1 MNIQTKNNNFCPN
14 CQLKHFL
21 RTTTIALVI
30 LILGLLVGHASCLSA
45 QPSTQSPPQLT
56 LEGTLTMY
64 KVTRYGDSLQ
74 EIDRYRKTTKEGE
87 YVAFILKTDKKM
99 NVTQFIETEEELKV
113 LVEYAESDE
122 TMQSEFLLVPNWD
135 VFESFSEKDF
145 AAQFAHKRV
154 RVTGTFFFPMGGW
167 HYVTPVAMEYSKVE
181 VVEPNLPV
189 FLQKFPPK
197 TIHVN
202 DSVEL
207 TFSSMEEAE
216 WKLLHV
222 VPHEDFYNAF
232 VQVLMSDPSSMDYP
246 FDSLTYNDPSESA
259 SELSSIVWS
268 EDRNMRCIGLTYYTP
283 SIMVQY
289 RVDGRVRLA
298 EANLD
303 DNSYWCQC
311 PDTVYTLPTDHSTLY
326 LVRGYDGSVSGERNY
341 CLQAYELDETG
352 FHPAFVFEEG
362 NPWNP
367 NGAAQNIYMIICDNE
382 ETTNA
387 VFNGGLSSLVYFDGK
402 ENAVCVRVFNEKEPD
417 ADGCTL
423 EMTNRYRKYVWDGR
437 RFVLKR

>member
-1 MNIQTKNNNFCPN
+1 MRSKKYLFQVVVF
-14 CQLKHFL
+14 
-21 RTTTIALVI
+21 VI
-30 LILGLLVGHASCLSA
+30 SSILSTSLLFNPITLNA
-45 QPSTQSPPQLT
+45 QPQPSPQLT

-154 RVTGTFFFPMGGW
+154 RVSGTLFFPMAGW
-167 HYVTPVAMEYSKVE
+167 HYVTPVAMEYSRVE
-181 VVEPNLPV
+181 VVESKMPK
-189 FLQKFPPK
+189 FKQKFSQK
-197 TIHVN
+197 NIHVN

-216 WKLLHV
+216 WKLLHQ
-222 VPHEDFYNAF
+222 VPYEAFYDVF
-232 VQVLMSDPSSMDYP
+232 VEVLRSDPSSMDYP
-246 FDSLTYNDPSESA
+246 FDSLTYFDSSQCAPM
-259 SELSSIVWS
+259 LTSIVWS
-268 EDRNMRCIGLTYYTP
+268 GDRNMRCIGLRYYTP
-283 SIMVQY
+283 SLMVQY
-289 RVDGRVRLA
+289 RADGKVRLA

-303 DNSYWCQC
+303 NNSYWCQC

-326 LVRGYDGSVSGERNY
+326 LVRGFDGSTGGDRNY

-352 FHPAFVFEEG
+352 FHPASVFEESDT
-362 NPWNP
+362 PNP
-367 NGAAQNIYMIICDNE
+367 NSTRQNIYMIICNNE
-382 ETTNA
+382 EMINT
-387 VFNGGLSSLVYFDGK
+387 VFNDGISSLVYFDGK
-402 ENAVCVRVFNEKEPD
+402 ESAVYVRVFKEKDPD
-417 ADGCTL
+417 ADGCTF
-423 EMTNRYRKYVWDGR
+423 EMTNRYRKYVWDGM
-437 RFVLKR
+437 RFVLRE

>member
-1 MNIQTKNNNFCPN
+1 MCCPN
-14 CQLKHFL
+14 LKY
-21 RTTTIALVI
+21 I
-30 LILGLLVGHASCLSA
+30 LA
-45 QPSTQSPPQLT
+45 
-56 LEGTLTMY
+56 
-64 KVTRYGDSLQ
+64 
-74 EIDRYRKTTKEGE
+74 
-87 YVAFILKTDKKM
+87 
-99 NVTQFIETEEELKV
+99 
-113 LVEYAESDE
+113 
-122 TMQSEFLLVPNWD
+122 
-135 VFESFSEKDF
+135 
-145 AAQFAHKRV
+145 
-154 RVTGTFFFPMGGW
+154 
-167 HYVTPVAMEYSKVE
+167 
-181 VVEPNLPV
+181 LPV
-189 FLQKFPPK
+189 FFVAIFANFANKNNSSADSIMPMFDNKFPPK
-197 TIHVN
+197 TIRVN

-283 SIMVQY
+283 SLMVQY

-362 NPWNP
+362 NLQNP
-367 NGAAQNIYMIICDNE
+367 NGAVQNIYMIICDNDE
-382 ETTNA
+382 MNNA
-387 VFNGGLSSLVYFDGK
+387 VEKNGLSSLVYFDGK
-402 ENAVCVRVFNEKEPD
+402 EYAVYVRVFKEKEPD
-417 ADGCTL
+417 ADGCTF
-423 EMTNRYRKYVWDGR
+423 EMTNRYWKYVWDGR

>member
-45 QPSTQSPPQLT
+45 QPPTQSPPQLT
-56 LEGTLTMY
+56 LEGTLTLY
-64 KVTRYGDSLQ
+64 LVTDYGNGGQ
-74 EIDRYRKTTKEGE
+74 EIDQYRNTGDGE
-87 YVAFILKTDKKM
+87 YVAFILKTDEQLDM
-99 NVTQFIETEEELKV
+99 TQYLDKEDLEN
-113 LVEYAESDE
+113 LVEYAGE
-122 TMQSEFLLVPNWD
+122 TKQSEFMLVPT
-135 VFESFSEKDF
+135 FELAESFSGKDF
-145 AAQFAHKRV
+145 ATQFAHKRI
-154 RVTGTFFFPMGGW
+154 RVTGTLFVPLAGW
-167 HYVTPVAMEYSKVE
+167 HYVTPVAMEYSRVE
-181 VVEPNLPV
+181 EVEPNLPV
-189 FLQKFPPK
+189 FSQKFPPK

-246 FDSLTYNDPSESA
+246 FDSLKYNDPSESA

-283 SIMVQY
+283 SLMVQY

-382 ETTNA
+382 EMNN
-387 VFNGGLSSLVYFDGK
+387 VVEKNGLSSLVYFDGK
-402 ENAVCVRVFNEKEPD
+402 EYAVYVRVFKEKEPD
-417 ADGCTL
+417 ADGCTF

>member
-1 MNIQTKNNNFCPN
+1 MGKCPHHIRFN
-14 CQLKHFL
+14 KLSTAIAAFFL
-21 RTTTIALVI
+21 MSVMMANTGPL
-30 LILGLLVGHASCLSA
+30 HAQSIIH
-45 QPSTQSPPQLT
+45 SPPQVT
-56 LEGTLTMY
+56 LSGTLTMF

-87 YVAFILKTDKKM
+87 YVAFILKTDKKQDM
-99 NVTQFIETEEELKV
+99 SQYLDKEDLESLI
-113 LVEYAESDE
+113 EYAGE
-122 TMQSEFLLVPNWD
+122 TKQSEFMLVPT
-135 VFESFSEKDF
+135 FELAESFSGMDF
-145 AAQFAHKRV
+145 AARYANRRV
-154 RVTGTFFFPMGGW
+154 RVTGTFFFPMAGW
-167 HYVTPVAMEYSKVE
+167 HYVTPVAMEYSRVE
-181 VVEPNLPV
+181 EVEPNLPV
-189 FLQKFPPK
+189 FSQKFPPK

-246 FDSLTYNDPSESA
+246 FDSFTYNDPPESA

-268 EDRNMRCIGLTYYTP
+268 EDRNMRCIGLTYHTP
-283 SIMVQY
+283 SLIVQY
-289 RVDGRVRLA
+289 RANGEVRLA

-311 PDTVYTLPTDHSTLY
+311 PDTVYTLPTGHSTLY

-362 NPWNP
+362 NLQNP

-423 EMTNRYRKYVWDGR
+423 EMTNRYWKYVWDGR